1 MIPSEGTNISTGF
14 DYYTRIYVE
23 TKTTTSTTK
32 RGTSH
37 RAYKSKGAGVIST
50 QNGTTK
56 LGTQIQEYRPE
67 LMNALAEGL

>member
-23 TKTTTSTTK
+23 SKTTTAPSK

-37 RAYKSKGAGVIST
+37 GTYKAKGAGVIST

-56 LGTQIQEYRPE
+56 LGVQVQEYRPE
-67 LMNALAEGL
+67 LMSDLAEGL